1 MRIWNPNDT
10 TIQGGPGGY
19 VRVTLP
25 GFGDCYA
32 RLNACADKTYLWD
45 VWASVLGWHRGDNKI
60 FWGEISEE
68 ARERLWTTLDEDM
81 KIEAIRVLGRD
92 PYPAA
97 KQSAG
102 NIHEGL
108 VSELQAQ

>member
-1 MRIWNPNDT
+1 MRIWNPNDA

-32 RLNACADKTYLWD
+32 RLDACADKTYLWD
-45 VWASVLGWHRGDNKI
+45 VWASVLGWHRGDNKV
-60 FWGEISEE
+60 FWGEISAE
-68 ARERLWTTLDEDM
+68 ARMRLWTTLDEDA

-92 PYPAA
+92 PYPVAA
-97 KQSAG
+97 
-102 NIHEGL
+102 
-108 VSELQAQ
+108 